1 MLSGFSY
8 TSRVTFFSNLASK
21 AIIFDSSS
29 KNAST
34 KVADNCIL

>member
-8 TSRVTFFSNLASK
+8 TSIVTLSSYFASK
-21 AIIFDSSS
+21 AIIFDISS

-34 KVADNCIL
+34 KVADN